1 MTVTL
6 SGILLRFADFRK
18 EISYD
23 CSTVTAALAALVSDH
38 PRLKSVL
45 LDEKGNLRQVH
56 RIFLNG
62 EQLLS
67 TDMQRELGADDRIE
81 IITAIAGG

>member
-6 SGILLRFADFRK
+6 SGILLRFADFQK

-23 CSTVTAALAALVSDH
+23 CSTVDAALAALVKDH
-38 PRLKSVL
+38 PRLKGVL
-45 LDEKGNLRQVH
+45 LDGKGNMRQVH
-56 RIFLNG
+56 RLFLNG

-67 TDMQRELGADDRIE
+67 TDMQHELGADDKIE